1 VLTVTLVHDKQ
12 FIDTKD
18 PRLENAISY
27 HWAEGAALLNHK
39 LCHGF
44 AHDERDALWACAGM
58 LACLGFA
65 SYTART
71 PAEAWPLKVE
81 EASDLDWLK
90 MCQGKKEIWKL
101 ADPTR
106 SDSLF
111 SPLTAN
117 FGRTSY
123 VPPSLVRDT
132 MDTEDDTDMRRLA
145 RFCNIDTTIRTL
157 TQENNIYYGTLA
169 VLTTLRPLRCDAST
183 IMRFLSFFGCMHP
196 SFGRR
201 LQARDPAAML
211 LLAFWYA
218 KVSHYK
224 QWWLW
229 PRADGEC
236 QSICMFLSWQH
247 ANDERVGRLIRD
259 VRHIYDFDRCVSPIT
274 AIHNVHRHLVC
285 SI

>member
-1 VLTVTLVHDKQ
+1 VHDKHLVKTE
-12 FIDTKD
+12 DAK
-18 PRLENAISY
+18 LENAISY
-27 HWAEGAALLNHK
+27 HWAEGASLLNQK

-44 AHDERDALWACAGM
+44 APSERDALWACAGM

-71 PAEAWPLKVE
+71 PAEAWPLKLE

-111 SPLTAN
+111 SPSTAN
-117 FGRTSY
+117 FGRMSY
-123 VPPSLVRDT
+123 VPPLLVRDAT
-132 MDTEDDTDMRRLA
+132 DTEDDTDMHRLA
-145 RFCNIDTTIRTL
+145 RFCNIDIATCSTAPG
-157 TQENNIYYGTLA
+157 NNVYYGALG
-169 VLTTLRPLRCDAST
+169 VLTSLRLLRCDAST
-183 IMRFLSFFGCMHP
+183 MMQFLSFFGCMHQ
-196 SFGRR
+196 SFGS
-201 LQARDPAAML
+201 LLKTKDPAAML

-236 QSICMFLSWQH
+236 QSICMFLSWHH
-247 ANDERVGRLIRD
+247 ANDERVGRLVRD
-259 VRHIYDFDRCVSPIT
+259 VRHIYDFD
-274 AIHNVHRHLVC
+274 
-285 SI
+285 